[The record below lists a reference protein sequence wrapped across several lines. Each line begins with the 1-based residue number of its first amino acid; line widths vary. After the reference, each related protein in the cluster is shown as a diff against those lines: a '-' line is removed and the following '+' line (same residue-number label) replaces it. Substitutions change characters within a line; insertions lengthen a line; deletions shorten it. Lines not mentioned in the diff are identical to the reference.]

1 MRRILT
7 MLVVASAL
15 GFAGCASHPA
25 KPAARRQ
32 TAAGAGAGASSQ
44 GAASGA
50 NANAGALGNQQSVP
64 GPTQGLLADR
74 VIHFAFN
81 SSVIGSHGMKVV
93 AAHAAYLVA
102 HPNARVRLEGY
113 TDDRGSPEYNIGL
126 GMRRAESVRQAM
138 LLQGVSPSQITVV
151 SYGEED
157 PVNPANNRVAWAE
170 NRRVHI
176 VYLTP
181 TQPGPA
187 QSAPGSSAQ

>member
-1 MRRILT
+1 

-15 GFAGCASHPA
+15 GFAGCASHPV
-25 KPAARRQ
+25 KPVASSQ
-32 TAAGAGAGASSQ
+32 STAAPGAASQ

-50 NANAGALGNQQSVP
+50 NASEGALGSQQSVP

-74 VIHFAFN
+74 VVHFAFN
-81 SSVIGSHGMKVV
+81 SAVLSAHGMKVV
-93 AAHAAYLVA
+93 AAHAAYLAA

-126 GMRRAESVRQAM
+126 GMRRSESVRQAM

-181 TQPGPA
+181 TQPGAA
-187 QSAPGSSAQ
+187 QFPPGSSAQ